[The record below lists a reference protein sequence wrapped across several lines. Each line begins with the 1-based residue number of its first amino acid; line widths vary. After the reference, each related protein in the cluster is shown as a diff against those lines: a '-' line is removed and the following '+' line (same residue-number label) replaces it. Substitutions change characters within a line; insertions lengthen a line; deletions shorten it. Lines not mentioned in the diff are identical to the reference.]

1 MIDSHVHF
9 WKYHPV
15 KDAWI
20 NEDMKVIQADFLP
33 DELHDIYLKNNIEGC
48 IAVQADQSEQETEFL
63 LSLAEQ
69 HNFIKGVVGWIDLR
83 DENLPEK
90 LATFSKYEK
99 LKGWRHIAQAEP
111 NGFLLSPSFL
121 RGIAAL
127 KNYNYTYDILIGK
140 NQLKEAIAM
149 VEKFPAQRFVLD
161 HFAKPDIK
169 GNSGDLEWKESI
181 KVMATHKNVYCKVSG
196 MVTEADWQHWEHD
209 DLKFYLDVVF
219 ESFGTDR
226 LMFGSDWPVCTLAA
240 SYEETK
246 QVLESYVCKLTNV
259 QRKAI
264 FELNAKECYQL

>member
-15 KDAWI
+15 KDAWM

-33 DELHDIYLKNNIEGC
+33 DELEILFRDNAVEGC

-69 HNFIKGVVGWIDLR
+69 HDFIKGVVGWIDLR

-90 LATFSKYEK
+90 LAIFSKYEK

-161 HFAKPDIK
+161 HMAKPDIK

-181 KVMATHKNVYCKVSG
+181 KVMATYKNVYCKVSG
-196 MVTEADWQHWEHD
+196 MVTEADWQHWKHD
-209 DLKFYLDVVF
+209 DLKFYLDMVF

-226 LMFGSDWPVCTLAA
+226 IMFGSDWPVCTLAA

-246 QVLESYVCKLTNV
+246 QVLESYVSNLTNL
-259 QRKAI
+259 QRKAV